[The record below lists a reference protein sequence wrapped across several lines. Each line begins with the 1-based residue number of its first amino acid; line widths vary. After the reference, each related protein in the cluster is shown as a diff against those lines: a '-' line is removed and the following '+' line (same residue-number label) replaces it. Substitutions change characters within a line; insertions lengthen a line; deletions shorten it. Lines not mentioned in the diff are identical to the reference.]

1 MVQKGGLS
9 GTVQT
14 VMLGNLQRE
23 TFESRR
29 TKVQPTMLL
38 KIVNDL
44 VEISAEAN
52 QSPTSTRTRA
62 LHSKKLWQ

>member
-23 TFESRR
+23 TLESRR
-29 TKVQPTMLL
+29 TKVQPTMLF
-38 KIVNDL
+38 KIVYDL
-44 VEISAEAN
+44 IKISAEAYL
-52 QSPTSTRTRA
+52 SPTSTRTRA
-62 LHSKKLWQ
+62 LHSKKLRQ